1 MGLNKQFGKHIAAFV
16 LVLALML
23 PSAVQLFH
31 VLEGHEHVAC
41 NDHKIHVHA
50 TKEKCEICSFHF
62 TSFHFE
68 AVKILDLLV
77 QKQFVERTIDFT
89 SLLFHSF
96 KITNAQLRA
105 PPVFS

>member
-1 MGLNKQFGKHIAAFV
+1 
-16 LVLALML
+16 ML
-23 PSAVQLFH
+23 PTAVQLFH

-41 NDHKIHVHA
+41 TDQKTHVHA

-62 TSFHFE
+62 TSFNFE
-68 AVKILDLLV
+68 AEKISDVVV
-77 QKQFVERTIDFT
+77 QKQFVERAIDFT